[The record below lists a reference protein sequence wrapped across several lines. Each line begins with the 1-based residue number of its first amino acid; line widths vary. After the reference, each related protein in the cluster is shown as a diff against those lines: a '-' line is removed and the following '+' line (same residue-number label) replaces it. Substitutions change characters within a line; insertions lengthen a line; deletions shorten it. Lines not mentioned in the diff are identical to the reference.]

1 MDIRDTHEWYD
12 ITDTFFENLGYLC
25 DESAVE
31 VYYQRD
37 FAGPGG
43 DWDLY
48 RIFIEGCDSGEQ
60 KIIYAVNDQGDGRYN
75 GYDFEGLTRAIAE
88 FIAEGA
94 NGQIEVDNGDA
105 FTIVF

>member
-1 MDIRDTHEWYD
+1 MSDLEKQQPSGCRGSSQPSKKPE
-12 ITDTFFENLGYLC
+12 
-25 DESAVE
+25 APP
-31 VYYQRD
+31 D
-37 FAGPGG
+37 FPN
-43 DWDLY
+43 
-48 RIFIEGCDSGEQ
+48 REGVVH
-60 KIIYAVNDQGDGRYN
+60 AVNDQGDGCYD